1 MMNIQGGSSTSPT
14 KLSNGS
20 KEGSSGKTKEAKR
33 EGKEKLKVTMM
44 VMSMLEKMVML
55 VLEKMISKIKIHSD
69 DHGCGC
75 RFQNHL
81 PRQNVHLVCLPPLV
95 LTCRCALS
103 SYSSS
108 SSTSSSSSSTS
119 C

>member
-44 VMSMLEKMVML
+44 LVML
-55 VLEKMISKIKIHSD
+55 VLKNM
-69 DHGCGC
+69 
-75 RFQNHL
+75 
-81 PRQNVHLVCLPPLV
+81 VLVKFP
-95 LTCRCALS
+95 
-103 SYSSS
+103 
-108 SSTSSSSSSTS
+108 
-119 C
+119 